1 MFQIQRG
8 LKTMFESLTLNGA
21 SCLHCET
28 PCNRHKRT
36 CETIISSTF
45 TFYILFI
52 IFFHCHWYC
61 YKDVFLQTGLRSAK
75 VRFIITINQISIL
88 FLTIFFVS
96 NHQPDKQTNYKRI
109 IRSQRS
115 LFIDFPIIVLILTLH
130 HHHHHCHQHRHHP
143 PLI

>member
-1 MFQIQRG
+1 
-8 LKTMFESLTLNGA
+8 MFESLTLNGA

-28 PCNRHKRT
+28 PCSRHKRT

-61 YKDVFLQTGLRSAK
+61 CKDVFLQTGLRSAK
-75 VRFIITINQISIL
+75 LKFIITINQISIL
-88 FLTIFFVS
+88 FLTILFFFVS
-96 NHQPDKQTNYKRI
+96 NDQPDKQTNYKRI

-130 HHHHHCHQHRHHP
+130 HHHHCHQHRHR
-143 PLI
+143 PLLI